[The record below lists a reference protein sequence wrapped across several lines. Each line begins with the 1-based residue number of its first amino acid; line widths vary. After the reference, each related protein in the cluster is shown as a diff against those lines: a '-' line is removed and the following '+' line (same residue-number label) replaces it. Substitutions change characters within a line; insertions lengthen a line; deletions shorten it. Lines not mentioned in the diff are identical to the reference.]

1 MNERRRRASLDL
13 GDHYFKFGEQLVN
26 GGLIPGYQVAVSNS
40 GDVWQ
45 KAGGSLHDGSPM
57 THEAVHQLHC
67 LLKPAIALAVIVCID
82 DGMLDRSTTLAELG
96 ITVGLELGEVTV
108 GELLNHGHPYRTP
121 SLLQWRLADQ
131 DTRREFASLVR
142 LGHLVRS
149 DSQGYSEFVGWYLL
163 ECVLRSVADGDAW
176 EVLGAHRLW
185 NSSSGAH
192 ELKRESKS
200 QMTRRGVC
208 VWGLPHRWIPALS
221 ELDRPNGEMLA
232 SGCEGSAADA
242 LRLYAVICDRL
253 SGRNQE
259 RPGSV
264 TLRTIGSTARVT
276 EYDPVLRR
284 PVSFVDGMMKD
295 PVGQIRMGLHHVRSF
310 GHTGSGSTCF
320 ALILPD
326 AEVVIAVVINNLITD
341 QRAYRELVGEFASA
355 VLDEVVDLP
364 IGGG

>member
-26 GGLIPGYQVAVSNS
+26 AGLIPGYQVAVSNS

-142 LGHLVRS
+142 LGHLVRATHKVTPSSS
-149 DSQGYSEFVGWYLL
+149 DGTCWSVSFALSPTATPGRCSELTDCGI
-163 ECVLRSVADGDAW
+163 VLR
-176 EVLGAHRLW
+176 VLT
-185 NSSSGAH
+185 S
-192 ELKRESKS
+192 
-200 QMTRRGVC
+200 
-208 VWGLPHRWIPALS
+208 
-221 ELDRPNGEMLA
+221 
-232 SGCEGSAADA
+232 
-242 LRLYAVICDRL
+242 
-253 SGRNQE
+253 
-259 RPGSV
+259 
-264 TLRTIGSTARVT
+264 
-276 EYDPVLRR
+276 
-284 PVSFVDGMMKD
+284 
-295 PVGQIRMGLHHVRSF
+295 
-310 GHTGSGSTCF
+310 
-320 ALILPD
+320 
-326 AEVVIAVVINNLITD
+326 
-341 QRAYRELVGEFASA
+341 
-355 VLDEVVDLP
+355 
-364 IGGG
+364 